1 MVGVQIPKSR
11 PEMEDATNPGLMPMA
26 GEVDEPAAAGVAE
39 TDAEAEAETEELET
53 DVAFAAALVTV
64 KRVVAPPQLTAAGVE
79 LDAIKATP
87 EDTTLED
94 ATTADETET
103 GEAAAD
109 PPAGAVPAVPPRFF
123 VLKLENPALTMT

>member
-1 MVGVQIPKSR
+1 
-11 PEMEDATNPGLMPMA
+11 MEDATNPGLTPTA

-39 TDAEAEAETEELET
+39 TDADAEAEADAETKELEA
-53 DVAFAAALVTV
+53 DVAFATALVTV
-64 KRVVAPPQLTAAGVE
+64 NRVVAPPQLTAAGVE

-87 EDTTLED
+87 EDATLED

-109 PPAGAVPAVPPRFF
+109 PPRSF